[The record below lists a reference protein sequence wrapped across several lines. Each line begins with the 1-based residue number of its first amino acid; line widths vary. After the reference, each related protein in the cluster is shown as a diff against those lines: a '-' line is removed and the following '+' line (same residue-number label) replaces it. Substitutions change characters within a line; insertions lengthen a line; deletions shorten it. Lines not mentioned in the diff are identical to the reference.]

1 MPRPSEL
8 TRGRANRA
16 VKTPGGRLVIHRQ
29 KFYRAQGT
37 CAITGKN
44 MQLPREAKHGLNRK
58 ASRSAKRPNRPY
70 GGKVS
75 SKAVRRG
82 IIKQTREE

>member
-29 KFYRAQGT
+29 KFYRTPGT
-37 CAITGKN
+37 CAITGKK
-44 MQLPREAKHGLNRK
+44 MMLPREAKHGRSSR
-58 ASRSAKRPNRPY
+58 ASRSSKRPNRPY